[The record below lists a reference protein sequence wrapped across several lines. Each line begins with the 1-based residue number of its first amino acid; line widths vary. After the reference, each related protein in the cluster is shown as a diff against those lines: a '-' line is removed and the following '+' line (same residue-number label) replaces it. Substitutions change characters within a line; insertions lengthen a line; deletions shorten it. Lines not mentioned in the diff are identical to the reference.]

1 MAVPADVSEAT
12 SGGRSSR
19 RTERRAELLDAAI
32 RVIRREGDTV
42 AMEGIAG
49 EAGISRPI
57 LYRHFG
63 DATGLYAAVAR
74 RFGDELAAR
83 LLRSASEGDQ
93 GRELLRRQ
101 ASIFFAFVAEEPNL
115 YRFLARRAPPRR
127 SPGPQRNDFVLL
139 VASRTA
145 EFLMAAGWPQP
156 SALVAADLL
165 VGGLEAAADRWL
177 DEPLGTPDE
186 LAGVVTSLLWSGLGE
201 ASNRVAGGEAPT

>member
-12 SGGRSSR
+12 SGGRSPR

-57 LYRHFG
+57 LYRH
-63 DATGLYAAVAR
+63 
-74 RFGDELAAR
+74 FGDELAAR

-145 EFLMAAGWPQP
+145 EFMMAAGWPQP

-201 ASNRVAGGEAPT
+201 ASNRVARGEAPT